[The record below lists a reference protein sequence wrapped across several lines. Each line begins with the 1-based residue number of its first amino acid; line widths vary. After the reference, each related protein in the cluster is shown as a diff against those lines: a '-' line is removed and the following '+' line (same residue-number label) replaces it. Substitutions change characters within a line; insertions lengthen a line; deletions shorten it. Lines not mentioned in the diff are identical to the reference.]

1 VVYKISNDCVHI
13 WVVQILVKE
22 DPYNY
27 EAVHIENI
35 YRWIIYHL
43 EDKDNDEVSN
53 LIAIRAV
60 LMALNKVVINSH
72 AEITKQYKTT

>member
-1 VVYKISNDCVHI
+1 MRDYLSPEAILKVKSSQFVKEESVRKITFLGKVVYKISNDCVHI

-27 EAVHIENI
+27 EAIHIENI

-43 EDKDNDEVSN
+43 E
-53 LIAIRAV
+53 R
-60 LMALNKVVINSH
+60 
-72 AEITKQYKTT
+72 QR